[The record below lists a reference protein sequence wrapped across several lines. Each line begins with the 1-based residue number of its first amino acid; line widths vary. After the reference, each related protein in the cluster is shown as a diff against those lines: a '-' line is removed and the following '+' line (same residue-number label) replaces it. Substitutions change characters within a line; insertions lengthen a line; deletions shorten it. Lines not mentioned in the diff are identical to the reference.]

1 MLFLR
6 QLVLFG
12 LAALA
17 YFGVRG
23 LTEGDVSA
31 ATRNADW
38 VLDAERALWLD
49 LELGIQ
55 NVLLEHQV
63 YVDIANWIYIW
74 GHWPVVVATLLWLV
88 FAHRDDYFELRNAMF
103 ISGAIGLIIFA
114 SFPVSPPRLFSVDY
128 VDTVT
133 QHSESYRVLQPP
145 ALVNKY
151 AAVPSLHFGWNLLV
165 ALTWYRVGKGPLF
178 AVGAVVMPVAMAWAV
193 VATSNHWTMDVITGG
208 MVALTGLALERARR
222 LYLDNRGGPGYGDVG
237 TADHGSEESV
247 PELGPE
253 AAIEEP
259 V

>member
-12 LAALA
+12 LAALS

-23 LTEGDVSA
+23 LTEGDVSVA
-31 ATRNADW
+31 VRHADW
-38 VLDAERALWLD
+38 VLDAERALWID
-49 LELGIQ
+49 IELGIQ
-55 NVLLEHQV
+55 NFLLDHELLV
-63 YVDIANWIYIW
+63 NLANWIYIW
-74 GHWPVVVATLLWLV
+74 GHWPVVGATLLWLV
-88 FAHRDDYFELRNAMF
+88 FYHRDDYFELRNAMF

-114 SFPVSPPRLFSVDY
+114 SFPVSPPRLFSVAY

-165 ALTWYRVGKGPLF
+165 ALAWRRVGKGPFF

-222 LYLDNRGGPGYGDVG
+222 AYLDNRGSPGPGDVG
-237 TADHGSEESV
+237 TSDRGSGEKVSDSR
-247 PELGPE
+247 PDPAMGEL
-253 AAIEEP
+253 